1 MSVLPVVWKNDGIKS
16 EIYSEINNE
25 DGTYKLIDIND
36 YNEEELKSAKENT
49 KKNVDHFKEL
59 LSQYKELVNEI
70 KDPNYKSVNYDDH
83 ILDDVIDFNSIE
95 QYNNYNTKI
104 DELIHSIQGNINDIN
119 DAIETKVEQKSNDN
133 EIYEPDY
140 TIQD

>member
-1 MSVLPVVWKNDGIKS
+1 MSVLPVVWEASDMKRK
-16 EIYSEINNE
+16 IYSEINNE

-49 KKNVDHFKEL
+49 KKNVERFKEL
-59 LSQYKELVNEI
+59 LNQYKELVNEI

-119 DAIETKVEQKSNDN
+119 DAIETKVEQKDNVN